1 MLKRIKDVKEIE
13 NIIEN
18 SPEGR
23 NTKFLSSSHS
33 LWYRF
38 KNYDRHP
45 PFVMYDKDLPVGLVY
60 ATYSQRT
67 KYINLYEIVTIQG
80 QEGKGYASK
89 IWELVMEDAYN
100 SGMRRLKLSCTPD
113 SVTWHNRNGLI
124 FWAVDPT
131 GSLRSDQPLFPTR
144 KQQIEYR
151 DSILSNPTS
160 ALPTDPKVLQKL
172 KEESLE
178 SHGFGSRKTQTVSE
192 AILAVGDSWLRN
204 AFIQSFEETSLSRFM

>member
-1 MLKRIKDVKEIE
+1 MLKRIKEINEIE
-13 NIIEN
+13 NIIK
-18 SPEGR
+18 SCPEGR

-45 PFVMYDKDLPVGLVY
+45 PFVLYNNDLPVGLVY

-67 KYINLYEIVTIQG
+67 KYINLYEIVTVQG

-144 KQQIEYR
+144 KQQVEYR

-178 SHGFGSRKTQTVSE
+178 SHGFGVKKTQKVIE
-192 AILAVGDSWLRN
+192 AINSVGDSWLRN
-204 AFIQSFEETSLSRFM
+204 AFIQSCQESSLSRFM